1 LTAKQVI
8 TNPNSL
14 GKNQRLKSR
23 KLIGQLFKEG
33 KSVSVFPFRALY
45 LPQPEA
51 GEPLQAG
58 FSVSSKNFR
67 KAVDRNRI
75 KRLMR
80 EAYRLQ
86 KLPLK
91 SLLEKKNNRLVVFL
105 IYTGKEIPEYEF
117 IYEKVNVVLQTII
130 KKLDAPVV

>member
-8 TNPNSL
+8 ANPNSL

-33 KSVSVFPFRALY
+33 KSVSVFPFRVLY

-51 GEPLQAG
+51 GELLQAG

-105 IYTGKEIPEYEF
+105 IYTGKEMPDYEF